1 VTILNPILQRRL
13 WAIAFILVIVLAG
26 YYLRYYHGPLQ
37 AWIHRLSGGFLIVC
51 FWAFLLSV
59 FLPGL
64 RAKSLALTITAFACG
79 VELSLLIH
87 QPLVTYVRGAF
98 IGRSVVGP
106 PFAWPDLAA
115 YLAGGLIAYAGLRW
129 IRR

>member
-1 VTILNPILQRRL
+1 MTIFNPVLKRRL
-13 WAIAFILVIVLAG
+13 WSAAVLVAVVLAG

-37 AWIHRLSGGFLIVC
+37 SWVHRLSGGLLFVC
-51 FWAFLLSV
+51 FWSFLLFL
-59 FLPGL
+59 FLPSL
-64 RAKSLALTITAFACG
+64 RSKAVAVTVCAIACA

-98 IGRSVVGP
+98 IGRSLVGP
-106 PFAWPDLAA
+106 PFAWIDLAA

-129 IRR
+129 IGR